1 MNLPP
6 SVLLTI
12 IIATATILKDSL
24 EEDEKKF

>member
-12 IIATATILKDSL
+12 IIATATILKETY